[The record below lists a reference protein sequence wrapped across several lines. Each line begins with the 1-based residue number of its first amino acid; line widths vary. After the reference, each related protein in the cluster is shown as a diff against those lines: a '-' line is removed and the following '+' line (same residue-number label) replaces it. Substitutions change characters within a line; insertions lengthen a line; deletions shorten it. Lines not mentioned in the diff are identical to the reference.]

1 MRLVYKFNIGRNEN
15 ILSLCRIGNNLYN
28 QALYVFR
35 ETLSKEDKWL
45 SYFELDTIMKNAKN
59 LDGNINYK
67 LLKAQCSPQI
77 LKVLDKNIKGYY
89 KSVGD
94 YRKNPGKYKEKPR
107 LPKYRKRGSGFNLYY
122 TNQSCKIKDGRIVLS
137 KELSIDIPQ
146 YEKYSG
152 LINNFKQVR
161 IKPLNKGYRIEI
173 VYEVKDAE
181 VLEYK
186 EEKVASIDLGIDNLA
201 TLISENFT
209 ILFSGKFIKSYN
221 KLFNKT
227 LAKLNS
233 IKDLQKIKGTTKRIK
248 KLYYEREQYIEDVFH
263 KISRKIVN
271 LLIKQGITKLIV
283 GYNKG
288 WKQGVNMGKR
298 NNQKFTQIPFAR
310 LISYLEYKCEL
321 AGIEI
326 VTHEESYTSK
336 CDSLA
341 FEAISKHDNYLGK
354 RKKRGLFQSSTG
366 KLINADVNGA
376 LNIMRKVVGDSCE
389 SVRRIIDRGLLF
401 NPVRITNVFCQNAHS
416 ETYKEI

>member
-15 ILSLCRIGNNLYN
+15 ISSLCRIGNNLYN

-59 LDGNINYK
+59 LDGNVNYR
-67 LLKAQCSPQI
+67 LLKAQCSQQI
-77 LKVLDKNIKGYY
+77 LKVLDENIKGYY

-94 YRKNPGKYKEKPR
+94 YRKNPCKYKEKPK
-107 LPKYRKRGSGFNLYY
+107 LPKYRKRGSEFNLYY

-161 IKPLNKGYRIEI
+161 IKPLNKGYKVEI

-181 VLEYK
+181 VPEYK
-186 EEKVASIDLGIDNLA
+186 EEKVASIDLGINNLA

-209 ILFSGKFIKSYN
+209 VLFSGKFVKSYN
-221 KLFNKT
+221 RMFNKI

-233 IKDLQKIKGTTKRIK
+233 IKDLQKIKGVTKRIN
-248 KLYYEREQYIEDVFH
+248 KLHYDRKSYIEDVFH
-263 KISRKIVN
+263 KISKKIVD
-271 LLIKQGITKLIV
+271 LLVDSKITKLIV

-288 WKQGVNMGKR
+288 WKQNVNMGKR

-310 LISYLEYKCEL
+310 LVSYLEYKCEL
-321 AGIEI
+321 AGIEM
-326 VTHEESYTSK
+326 VVHEESYTSK

-341 FEAISKHDNYLGK
+341 FETIGKHGYYSGK

-389 SVRRIIDRGLLF
+389 SVQRIIDRGLLF

-416 ETYKEI
+416 ETYKEM